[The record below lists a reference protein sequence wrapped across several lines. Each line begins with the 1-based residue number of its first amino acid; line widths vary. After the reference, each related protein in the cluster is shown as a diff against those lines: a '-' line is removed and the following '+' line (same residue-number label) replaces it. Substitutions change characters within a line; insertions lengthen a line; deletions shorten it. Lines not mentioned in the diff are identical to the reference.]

1 MQPHLGATKQTAAT
15 VLSRALES
23 KGREVPPE
31 GARFILN
38 LGIREED
45 KTRTLDLLA
54 KQQQGGITNDEA
66 DELESY
72 IQADNMLSILKA
84 RALLALKVAG
94 QEP

>member
-1 MQPHLGATKQTAAT
+1 MSTGLAKSTGAAI
-15 VLSRALES
+15 LSRALES
-23 KGREVPPE
+23 KGREISPE

-45 KTRTLDLLA
+45 KARTLELLGRNRREDLTSEE
-54 KQQQGGITNDEA
+54 K
-66 DELESY
+66 DELDSY

-84 RALLALKVAG
+84 KALVALKCAG